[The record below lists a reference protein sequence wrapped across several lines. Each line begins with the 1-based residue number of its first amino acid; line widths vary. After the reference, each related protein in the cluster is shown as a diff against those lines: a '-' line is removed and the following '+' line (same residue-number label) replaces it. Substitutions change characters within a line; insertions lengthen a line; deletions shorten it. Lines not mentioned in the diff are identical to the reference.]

1 MDAEGGS
8 FRHIPV
14 MCRAVLE
21 FLQPAP
27 GKTIVD
33 ATLGGGGHAAA
44 ILKQLLPAG
53 KLVGIDW
60 DLDALQAARNKLA
73 SFGDSFQAVKANF
86 RELEAICNRLELA
99 AIDGLL
105 LDLGVSSYQLDCP
118 ERGFSYRDDVFLDM
132 RMDRAASRT
141 QTAAQLLAKL
151 SVQQLAGIFRRYGEE
166 RWAGRIASLIVKHR
180 QTKGPVERST
190 QLEKIIREAI
200 PAPARRKGGHPAKR
214 VFQALR
220 IAVNAELDNLRDV
233 LDQGIKLLRP
243 GGRVV
248 VLVYHSLEDRI
259 VTKQFRE
266 RARGCI
272 CPPGTPVCACGRAP
286 QLNFLTRKPHLP
298 SEEELAKNPR
308 AKSARLRAA
317 EKC

>member
-1 MDAEGGS
+1 MNAKGGG
-8 FRHIPV
+8 FRHVPV
-14 MCRAVLE
+14 MSRAVLE

-44 ILKQLLPAG
+44 ILQQLMPAG
-53 KLVGIDW
+53 KLVGIDR
-60 DLDALQAARNKLA
+60 DSDALQAARSRLA
-73 SFGDSFQAVKANF
+73 SFGGAFQAVKANF
-86 RELEAICNRLELA
+86 RELEAVCSRLGLA

-132 RMDRAASRT
+132 RMDRATPRT
-141 QTAAQLLAKL
+141 QTAAQLLAEL
-151 SVQQLAGIFRRYGEE
+151 SGQQLAGIFRRYGEE
-166 RWAGRIASLIVKHR
+166 RWAKRIASSIVKHR
-180 QTKGPVERST
+180 QTEGPVERSG
-190 QLEKIIREAI
+190 QLVEIIREAI

-220 IAVNAELDNLRDV
+220 IAVNNELDNLRDV
-233 LDQGIKLLRP
+233 LGQGIELLRP
-243 GGRVV
+243 GGRLV

-266 RARGCI
+266 KSRGCI
-272 CPPGTPVCACGRAP
+272 CPPGTPVCACGRTP
-286 QLNFLTRKPHLP
+286 RLKLLTRKPLFP
-298 SEEELAKNPR
+298 AKEELAENPR